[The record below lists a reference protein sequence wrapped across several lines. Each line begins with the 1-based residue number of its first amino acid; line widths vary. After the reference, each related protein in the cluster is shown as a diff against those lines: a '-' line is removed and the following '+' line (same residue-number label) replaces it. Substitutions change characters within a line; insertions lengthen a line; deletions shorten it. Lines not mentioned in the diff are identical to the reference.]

1 MSCIDR
7 TASRLTLVAAALLTL
22 FCLPASAEPQKF
34 AEPAKS
40 AETEA
45 ADLAVK
51 GTVKYFFNTNDPYS
65 EMKVMPD
72 GTVIG
77 STITNHGKGVRQQMR
92 MPNFDSITPVI
103 DPVVGKDN
111 KGRVITERQKKMKEL
126 QWKAI
131 GGMVKEYNDGVKAGT
146 ITPVEKPK
154 ETQLEMWQR
163 QAREAAEYEKTH
175 GPIQTSKNYKMP
187 GLSPEESKLVRSPN
201 TQIRFVNGQPEYL
214 VFDEE
219 NRLKQII
226 RPNKKKPYVAKF
238 KKQEPVRREVESK
251 VIYSSDEK
259 VDINDVNNPE
269 TKRIKALFPDIG
281 KTPEQRRYIIHQ
293 NQDGTSSTEA
303 PGKPVSFLDSA
314 LKTLLGI
321 RDASAQTVDPDYF
334 KNRPLPSGMGSV
346 IDDIAKSAKSLQ
358 EELKAQGALTTEPQE
373 PEDYCDDCKDD
384 PPPRAKGVRQAQA
397 QEQKS
402 KVQSL
407 LNFSKDVTASTEA
420 AKQKDSEFSSDLNAV
435 IRSVS
440 GGDGHDG
447 FLKSMGKVVEDHP
460 DVRKALPNVDQEIQS
475 LSRELEAATA
485 SEIPA
490 NAPERTLVFVSYS
503 MSEQAI
509 LDAFRMNKG
518 REDVLFVMQGI
529 PAGMNIATGV
539 RKMQQLASKV
549 EPTPNIVLD
558 PGLFDAYD
566 VKVVPTLVRTKG
578 ALKGGPAPG
587 KKSRA
592 YPRMLGKV
600 RGLTN
605 DEWLLAEL
613 KDGKSGDL
621 GTEGN
626 VVEIAEQNLIDVMKE
641 RVAKIDWAEKKK
653 KAFERAWTMQ
663 KFDVLPTAQED
674 REREIDP
681 TFVVENDIK
690 DAAGNLIRY
699 KGEHV
704 NPLEIRP
711 FTMNLLVFNPL
722 SRREK
727 IRVDQI
733 LAQYKAQG
741 FEKPLL
747 VGTQIDRDKGFG
759 WGSYKE
765 ITDYF
770 DAHLFMLTP
779 EVKETWALEQTPA
792 LIYADNERHV
802 FRVMEFG
809 PTQDEDEIIARQDR
823 ERAEAAKK

>member
-7 TASRLTLVAAALLTL
+7 TTNRLTLVAAAVFSILSLQ
-22 FCLPASAEPQKF
+22 ASA
-34 AEPAKS
+34 AEPTKT
-40 AETEA
+40 AESEA
-45 ADLAVK
+45 ADQAVR
-51 GTVKYFFNTNDPYS
+51 GTVKYFVNSNEPYS

-72 GTVIG
+72 GSIIGTTV
-77 STITNHGKGVRQQMR
+77 TNHGKGVRQQMR
-92 MPNFDSITPVI
+92 MPNFDNITPVI
-103 DPVVGKDN
+103 DPVVGKDS
-111 KGRVITERQKKMKEL
+111 KGRVITERQKKMKDL

-146 ITPVEKPK
+146 IQPVEKPK

-163 QAREAAEYEKTH
+163 QAREAAEYEKKH

-187 GLSPEESKLVRSPN
+187 GLSPEESQLVRSAN
-201 TQIRFVNGQPEYL
+201 TQIRYVNGQPEYL

-238 KKQEPVRREVESK
+238 KKSEPVRRDLGSK

-259 VDINDVNNPE
+259 VDISDVNNPE

-293 NQDGTSSTEA
+293 NQDGTDAKA
-303 PGKPVSFLDSA
+303 PASGKPVSLLDA
-314 LKTLLGI
+314 TLKTLLGI

-334 KNRPLPSGMGSV
+334 KNRPVPSGMGSV
-346 IDDIAKSAKSLQ
+346 IDDIAKSAQTLQ
-358 EELKAQGALTTEPQE
+358 EELKAQGALTAAPSPE

-384 PPPRAKGVRQAQA
+384 PPPRAKEAAKA
-397 QEQKS
+397 QEQKA

-420 AKQKDSEFSSDLNAV
+420 ARQKDSEFSADLNEV

-440 GGDGHDG
+440 GGDGREG

-460 DVRKALPNVDQEIQS
+460 DVRKALPNVDKEIQS
-475 LSRELEAATA
+475 LSRELEAASST
-485 SEIPA
+485 EVPA

-509 LDAFRMNKG
+509 LEAFRMNKG

-539 RKMQQLASKV
+539 RKMQLLASKV

-578 ALKGGPAPG
+578 ALKGGPTPG
-587 KKSRA
+587 KKERA
-592 YPRMLGKV
+592 YPKMLGKV

-605 DEWLLAEL
+605 DEWLLSEI
-613 KDGKSGDL
+613 KDGKTGDL

-626 VVEIAEQNLIDVMKE
+626 VVEIAEKNLIDVMKE

-663 KFDVLPTAQED
+663 KFDVLPTAQEN

-690 DAAGNLIRY
+690 DAAGNVIRH

-711 FTMNLLVFNPL
+711 FTMNMLVFNPL

-741 FEKPLL
+741 YEKPLL

-792 LIYADNERHV
+792 LIYADNDRHV
-802 FRVMEFG
+802 FRVTEFG
-809 PTQDEDEIIARQDR
+809 PTQDEEEIIAQQDR
-823 ERAEAAKK
+823 ERAEAQQK